1 MKIEQSLKVDLK
13 RLFHDYYFFLALEPN
28 VWFPKIIFTAKNLL
42 KAII

>member
-13 RLFHDYYFFLALEPN
+13 RLFHDYFFLALEPN